1 MQLQKDRQ
9 SDSSTSFDRPI
20 PYRRRQDIVIAW
32 IKYRGVKHAVIKDPL
47 GLKYHQLSPEQ
58 FAVLDLLDGENSL
71 KQIRTEVQT
80 LFPTDHFSL
89 MDIQG
94 LVIDLQEKALLVS
107 LRLGQGPALLKTH
120 RDNVRQKVL
129 STLKN
134 PLTIQL
140 PGWDPERVLAAM
152 MPFTRWLFNPKVV
165 VVLLSSVGIALLF
178 LASRFGEI
186 QKTLPEFH
194 RFFSWPNL
202 MYLWVALACI
212 KVIHEFGHG
221 LSCKHYGSECHSI
234 GVMLLVFSPTMYCD
248 VTDSWML
255 HNKWQR
261 IMIGAAGMYFE
272 ALLSTVALMIWWNT
286 EEGLFHYLCL
296 NTFFVSTVS
305 TVIFNANPLLKY
317 DGYYMLSD
325 FLEIPNLRQ
334 KADQISQRI
343 LAKLCLGIDLPA
355 PAFLPDHG
363 RFWFFTYV
371 IASAIYRWVVFAGI
385 ITFFYTVLKP
395 YRLQSLG
402 ILMAIITIAIS
413 LGGFLWNTYKL
424 ITQPRRDSVSKT
436 RLGVTTVLLGI
447 TAYLVAFIPFP
458 WYIEAPFTI
467 EPEHAVNLYN
477 QVPGFIESQPV
488 STGAAVRKGDPV
500 LVLVN
505 PDLDARLQQAH
516 VQYDAARA
524 ELESYQ
530 RTGRPE
536 EAVAAQERLDSAQK
550 QLDLLAGQ
558 KSRLVITSPVSGT
571 IVAPPRH
578 PTLSI
583 EQQRERLAGWSG
595 TPLTERNRGSY
606 LEPQT
611 HIGLIAP
618 SDKLQA
624 VLVMDQTERQELKL
638 DLKVRLKLEG
648 LPTQVLEGRITEV
661 SHRHL
666 EFAPPGLSIRSQG
679 PLVTVADDQGRE
691 KLTSVSYQAIVP
703 LDSDPRLLRSGM
715 RGTARVFL
723 SDRSLGEWLWR
734 FIQTTFQFRL

>member
-1 MQLQKDRQ
+1 MQLQKQKQ

-20 PYRRRQDIVIAW
+20 PYRRREDLVIAW

-58 FAVLDLLDGENSL
+58 YAVLDLLNGENSL
-71 KQIRTEVQT
+71 KQIRAEVQT
-80 LFPTDHFSL
+80 QFPTEHFSL
-89 MDIQG
+89 MDVQG
-94 LVIDLQEKALLVS
+94 LVIDLQEKALLVA
-107 LRLGQGPALLKTH
+107 LRLGQGPALLKAH
-120 RDNVRQKVL
+120 RDNVRKKIG

-140 PGWDPERVLAAM
+140 PGWDPERVLRLM
-152 MPFTRWLFNPKVV
+152 LPFTSWLFAPKVIL
-165 VVLLSSVGIALLF
+165 VLLTGVAVALLF

-186 QKTLPEFH
+186 QKTLPEFQ
-194 RFFSWPNL
+194 RFFGWPNL
-202 MYLWVALACI
+202 VYLWVALAVI

-221 LSCKHYGSECHSI
+221 LSCKYYGSECHSI
-234 GVMLLVFSPTMYCD
+234 GIMLLVFSPTMYCD

-255 HNKWQR
+255 HNKWKR

-272 ALLSTVALMIWWNT
+272 SLLSTLALIIWWNT
-286 EEGLFHYLCL
+286 EPGMFHYLCL

-402 ILMAIITIAIS
+402 ILMAIITILIS

-424 ITQPRRDSVSKT
+424 ITQPRRDSVSKPRLFVT
-436 RLGVTTVLLGI
+436 TAFLGVLG
-447 TAYLVAFIPFP
+447 YLAFFLPFP

-467 EPEHAVNLYN
+467 EPDQAVHLYN
-477 QVPGFIESQPV
+477 QEPGFIETQSLH
-488 STGAAVRKGDPV
+488 AGDSV
-500 LVLVN
+500 KQGDAILTLAN
-505 PDLDARLQQAH
+505 PELQTRVHDAR
-516 VQYDAARA
+516 VQ
-524 ELESYQ
+524 L
-530 RTGRPE
+530 
-536 EAVAAQERLDSAQK
+536 AVAEAEHNVHLVTGQSEASAVSKVQLESAQK
-550 QLDLLAGQ
+550 QLGKLLDQ
-558 KSRLVITSPVSGT
+558 QSRLTISSPANGT
-571 IVAPPRH
+571 LVAPPRT
-578 PTLSI
+578 PGPSL
-583 EQQRERLAGWSG
+583 EQLRERLPSWTG

-611 HIGLIAP
+611 QVGTIAP

-624 VLVMDQTERQELKL
+624 VLVMDQTEREELKL
-638 DLKVRLKLEG
+638 NATVRLKVEG
-648 LPTQVLEGRITEV
+648 LPASVLEGQITEV

-666 EFAPPGLSIRSQG
+666 EFAPKGLSNRFQG
-679 PLVTVADDQGRE
+679 PLVTVSDDQGRE
-691 KLTSVSYQAIVP
+691 KLTSITYQAIVP
-703 LDSDPRLLRSGM
+703 LSGDPRLLRSGM
-715 RGTARVFL
+715 RGKARVHIR
-723 SDRSLGEWLWR
+723 DRSLGEWLWR

>member
-1 MQLQKDRQ
+1 MQLQKDNQ
-9 SDSSTSFDRPI
+9 SSSTSFDRPI
-20 PYRRRQDIVIAW
+20 PYRRRTDLVISW
-32 IKYRGVKHAVIKDPL
+32 IKYRGVRHAVIKDPV

-58 FAVLDLLDGENSL
+58 YTVLDLLNGENSL
-71 KQIRTEVQT
+71 RQIRAEVQSR
-80 LFPTDHFSL
+80 FPTEHFSL

-107 LRLGQGPALLKTH
+107 LRMGQGPALLKSH
-120 RDNVRQKVL
+120 RDNVRKKVI
-129 STLKN
+129 STLRN

-140 PGWDPERVLAAM
+140 PGWDPERVLSAM
-152 MPFTRWLFNPKVV
+152 MPFTRWLFHPMVIA
-165 VVLLSSVGIALLF
+165 VLLSLVGIALLF

-186 QKTLPEFH
+186 QKTLPEFQ

-272 ALLSTVALMIWWNT
+272 ALLSTVALLIWWNT
-286 EEGLFHYLCL
+286 EPGMFHYLCL

-325 FLEIPNLRQ
+325 LLEIPNLRQ
-334 KADQISQRI
+334 KADQITQRI
-343 LAKLCLGIDLPA
+343 LARVCLGIDLPA

-395 YRLQSLG
+395 YRLQSMG
-402 ILMAIITIAIS
+402 ILMAIFTILIS
-413 LGGFLWNTYKL
+413 FCGFVWNTYKL
-424 ITQPRRDSVSKT
+424 ISQPRRDSISKP
-436 RLGVTTVLLGI
+436 RFIATVGFLGI
-447 TAYLVAFIPFP
+447 LAYLVLFIPFP
-458 WYIEAPFTI
+458 WFIEAPFTI
-467 EPEHAVNLYN
+467 EPQKAVNLYN
-477 QVPGFIESQPV
+477 PVEGFIEIQHAKLG
-488 STGAAVRKGDPV
+488 STVQHGAP
-500 LVLVN
+500 LLTLVN
-505 PDLDARLQQAH
+505 PMVDAQLLEAQIQF
-516 VQYDAARA
+516 DAVTVEFNTLKQLGKTEDAVLA
-524 ELESYQ
+524 E
-530 RTGRPE
+530 
-536 EAVAAQERLDSAQK
+536 ERLASAQR
-550 QLDLLAGQ
+550 QLDLLREK
-558 KSRLVITSPVSGT
+558 KSRLVISSPVEGT
-571 IVAPPRH
+571 LVAPPRVPA
-578 PTLSI
+578 PTI
-583 EQQRERLAGWSG
+583 EQQRDRLANWSG
-595 TPLTERNRGSY
+595 TPLSPQNVGGF

-611 HIGLIAP
+611 QIGSIAP

-624 VLVMDQTERQELKL
+624 VLVMDQTERQELVL
-638 DLKVRLKLEG
+638 DRRVRLKLEG
-648 LPTQVLEGRITEV
+648 LPTDVLEGQITEV

-666 EFAPPGLSIRSQG
+666 EYAPPGLSIRSQG
-679 PLVTVADDQGRE
+679 PLVTVTDDRGRE
-691 KLTSVSYQAIVP
+691 KLSSVSYQVIVP
-703 LDSDPRLLRSGM
+703 LDGDPRLFRSGM
-715 RGTARVFL
+715 RGTARVHLF
-723 SDRSLGEWLWR
+723 DRSLSGWLWR

>member
-1 MQLQKDRQ
+1 MQLQKQ
-9 SDSSTSFDRPI
+9 NHSDSSTSFDRPI

-32 IKYRGVKHAVIKDPL
+32 IKYRGVKHAVIKDPV

-58 FAVLDLLDGENSL
+58 YAVLDLLNGENSL
-71 KQIRTEVQT
+71 KQIRSEVQT
-80 LFPTDHFSL
+80 QFPTEHFSL

-94 LVIDLQEKALLVS
+94 LVIDLQEKMLLVA
-107 LRLGQGPALLKTH
+107 LRLGQGPALLKAH
-120 RDNVRQKVL
+120 RDNIRKKIGA
-129 STLKN
+129 TLRN

-140 PGWDPERVLAAM
+140 PGWDPERVLQCM
-152 MPFTRWLFNPKVV
+152 LPFTRWLFAPPVIAA
-165 VVLLSSVGIALLF
+165 LLTTVAVALLF

-186 QKTLPEFH
+186 QKNLPEFQ
-194 RFFSWPNL
+194 RFFGWPNL
-202 MYLWVALACI
+202 VYLWVALACI

-272 ALLSTVALMIWWNT
+272 ALLSTVALIIWWNT
-286 EEGLFHYLCL
+286 EPGMFHYLCL

-343 LAKLCLGIDLPA
+343 LAKYCLGIDLPA

-385 ITFFYTVLKP
+385 IIFFYTVLKP

-402 ILMAIITIAIS
+402 ILMAIITILIS

-424 ITQPRRDSVSKT
+424 ISQPRRDSVSKP
-436 RLGVTTVLLGI
+436 RLFLT
-447 TAYLVAFIPFP
+447 VAFLSLCASLVMFLPFP
-458 WYIEAPFTI
+458 WYIEAPFII
-467 EPEHAVNLYN
+467 EPDHAVHVYN
-477 QVPGFIESQPV
+477 QVPGFVETQPARPG
-488 STGAAVRKGDPV
+488 STVQQGQP
-500 LVLVN
+500 LLTLVN
-505 PDLDARLQQAH
+505 PDIEVRVLEGRVQLDAAQ
-516 VQYDAARA
+516 A
-524 ELESYQ
+524 ELNAYTL
-530 RTGRPE
+530 TGQA
-536 EAVAAQERLDSAQK
+536 EAAAVAQERLDSAQR
-550 QLDLLAGQ
+550 QLALLVEQ
-558 KSRLVITSPVSGT
+558 QSRLVVTCPVTGT
-571 IVAPPRH
+571 LVAPPRL
-578 PTLSI
+578 PSPSI
-583 EQQRERLAGWSG
+583 EQLRERLPTWSG
-595 TPLTERNRGSY
+595 TPLTARNHGSF

-611 HIGLIAP
+611 HIGTIAP

-624 VLVMDQTERQELKL
+624 VLVMDQTEREELIL
-638 DLKVRLKLEG
+638 HRKVRLKLEG
-648 LPTQVLEGRITEV
+648 LPSTVLEGEISEV

-666 EFAPPGLSIRSQG
+666 EFAPQGLSNRVQG
-679 PLVTVADDQGRE
+679 PLVTVSDEQGRE
-691 KLTSVSYQAIVP
+691 KLTSISYQAIVP
-703 LDSDPRLLRSGM
+703 LSSDPRLLRSGM
-715 RGTARVFL
+715 RGQARVHLF
-723 SDRSLGEWLWR
+723 DRSLGQWIWR

>member
-1 MQLQKDRQ
+1 MQLQKENQ
-9 SDSSTSFDRPI
+9 SSSSTSFDRPI
-20 PYRRRQDIVIAW
+20 PYRKREDLVIAW

-58 FAVLDLLDGENSL
+58 YSILDLLNGENSL
-71 KQIRTEVQT
+71 KQIRSEVQSR
-80 LFPTDHFSL
+80 FPTEHFSL

-94 LVIDLQEKALLVS
+94 LVIDLQEKALLVA

-120 RDNVRQKVL
+120 RDNVRKKVA

-134 PLTIQL
+134 PLMIQL

-152 MPFTRWLFNPKVV
+152 MPFTRWLFNPAVIA
-165 VVLLSSVGIALLF
+165 VLLSSVGIALLF
-178 LASRFGEI
+178 LASRFGQI
-186 QKTLPEFH
+186 QKTLPEFQ

-221 LSCKHYGSECHSI
+221 LACKHYGSECHSI

-272 ALLSTVALMIWWNT
+272 ALLSTLALMIWWNT
-286 EEGLFHYLCL
+286 EPGMFHYLCL

-325 FLEIPNLRQ
+325 YLEIPNLRQ
-334 KADQISQRI
+334 KADQITQRI

-371 IASAIYRWVVFAGI
+371 IASAFYRWLVFAGI

-402 ILMAIITIAIS
+402 ILMAIVTILIS
-413 LGGFLWNTYKL
+413 LGGFLWSTYKL
-424 ITQPRRDSVSKT
+424 ITRPRRDSISKPRLFLT
-436 RLGVTTVLLGI
+436 TVFLGVLGYSVL
-447 TAYLVAFIPFP
+447 FIPFP

-467 EPEHAVNLYN
+467 EPEHAVHIYN
-477 QVPGFIESQPV
+477 QVPGFVDSQLA
-488 STGAAVRKGDPV
+488 SSGSSIKHGETLLK
-500 LVLVN
+500 LVN
-505 PDLDARLQQAH
+505 PDIDDRLLDAQ
-516 VQYDAARA
+516 VQHASAAA
-524 ELESYQ
+524 ELNALTL
-530 RTGRPE
+530 TGQS
-536 EAVAAQERLDSAQK
+536 EAAVVAQERLDSAQR
-550 QLDLLAGQ
+550 QLDLLQ
-558 KSRLVITSPVSGT
+558 EQQTRLIVTSPVDGT
-571 IVAPPRH
+571 LVAPPRQAS
-578 PTLSI
+578 PTI
-583 EQQRERLAGWSG
+583 EQLRERLPAWSG
-595 TPLTERNRGSY
+595 TPLATRNVGSF

-611 HIGLIAP
+611 HIGTIAP

-624 VLVMDQTERQELKL
+624 VLVMDQTERDELI
-638 DLKVRLKLEG
+638 LKRRVRLKLEG
-648 LPTQVLEGRITEV
+648 LPSQVFEGEIAEV

-679 PLVTVADDQGRE
+679 PLVTVADEQGRE
-691 KLTSVSYQAIVP
+691 KLTSISYQAIVP
-703 LDSDPRLLRSGM
+703 LSSDPRLVRSGM
-715 RGTARVFL
+715 RGTARVHL
-723 SDRSLGEWLWR
+723 YDRSLGQWIWR

>member
-1 MQLQKDRQ
+1 MQLQKDNQ
-9 SDSSTSFDRPI
+9 SGSTSFDRPI
-20 PYRRRQDIVIAW
+20 PYRRRSDLVISW

-58 FAVLDLLDGENSL
+58 FTVLDLLNGENSL
-71 KQIRTEVQT
+71 RQIRSEVQSR
-80 LFPTDHFSL
+80 FPTEHFSL
-89 MDIQG
+89 MDVQG
-94 LVIDLQEKALLVS
+94 LVIDLQEKALLVA
-107 LRLGQGPALLKTH
+107 LRMGQGPALLKSH
-120 RDNVRQKVL
+120 RDQVRKKIA
-129 STLKN
+129 STLRN

-140 PGWDPERVLAAM
+140 PGWDPERVLSAM

-165 VVLLSSVGIALLF
+165 ALLLSLVGIALLF

-186 QKTLPEFH
+186 QKTLPEFQ

-272 ALLSTVALMIWWNT
+272 ALLSTVALLIWWNT
-286 EEGLFHYLCL
+286 EPGMFHYLCL

-325 FLEIPNLRQ
+325 LLEIPNLRQ
-334 KADQISQRI
+334 KADQITQRL
-343 LAKLCLGIDLPA
+343 LARICLGIDLPA

-363 RFWFFTYV
+363 RFWFFAYV

-402 ILMAIITIAIS
+402 ILMAIVTILIS
-413 LGGFLWNTYKL
+413 FGGFVWNTYKL
-424 ITQPRRDSVSKT
+424 ISQPRRDSVSKT
-436 RLGVTTVLLGI
+436 RLITMVGFLGVL
-447 TAYLVAFIPFP
+447 AYLVLFIPFP
-458 WYIEAPFTI
+458 WFIEAPFTI
-467 EPEHAVNLYN
+467 EPQKAVNLYN
-477 QVPGFIESQPV
+477 QVEGFIETQHVKPG
-488 STGAAVRKGDPV
+488 STVHAGAP
-500 LVLVN
+500 LLTLLN
-505 PDLDARLQQAH
+505 PLIDTQLLEAQIQFDAASAELKTLQQLSKSE
-516 VQYDAARA
+516 DAVLA
-524 ELESYQ
+524 E
-530 RTGRPE
+530 
-536 EAVAAQERLDSAQK
+536 ERLASAQK
-550 QLDLLAGQ
+550 QLDLLRDK
-558 KSRLVITSPVSGT
+558 KSRLVISSPTDGT
-571 IVAPPRH
+571 VVAPPGVPD
-578 PTLSI
+578 PTI
-583 EQQRERLAGWSG
+583 EQLRDRLANWSG
-595 TPLTERNRGSY
+595 TPLSPQNIGSF

-611 HIGLIAP
+611 QIGLIAP

-624 VLVMDQTERQELKL
+624 VLVMDQTERQELVL
-638 DLKVRLKLEG
+638 DRQVRLKLEG
-648 LPTQVLEGRITEV
+648 LPTDVLEGRITEV

-679 PLVTVADDQGRE
+679 PLVTVTDDRGRE
-691 KLTSVSYQAIVP
+691 KLSSVSYQAIVP
-703 LDSDPRLLRSGM
+703 LDGNPRLFRSGM
-715 RGTARVFL
+715 RGTARVHLF
-723 SDRSLGEWLWR
+723 DRSLGEWIWR